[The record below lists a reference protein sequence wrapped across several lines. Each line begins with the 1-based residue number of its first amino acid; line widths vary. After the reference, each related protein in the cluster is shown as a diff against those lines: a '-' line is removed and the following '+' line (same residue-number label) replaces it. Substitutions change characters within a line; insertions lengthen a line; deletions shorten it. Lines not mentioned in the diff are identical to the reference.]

1 MMQNDCIPFEQ
12 AVGMITSAKLEE
24 TVIVTE
30 EIDNIQMMA
39 IVTTAGAEH
48 AKSSVSEMNGSINM
62 MLFIDAY
69 FTDRAL
75 MDSYMY
81 ATEAKVKA
89 LARSEYSRFYIRV
102 HPPIP
107 Y

>member
-1 MMQNDCIPFEQ
+1 
-12 AVGMITSAKLEE
+12 
-24 TVIVTE
+24 
-30 EIDNIQMMA
+30 
-39 IVTTAGAEH
+39 
-48 AKSSVSEMNGSINM
+48 M

-89 LARSEYSRFYIRV
+89 LKRSEYSRFYTGTSTDTLMIGLTQQGTKQDFVGSGTSVGKGNTKNRV
-102 HPPIP
+102 SC
-107 Y
+107 YKGSASKG